1 MHVFI
6 PAEVLPDEC
15 RVAATP
21 ETVKK
26 WMARGATVTVESGA
40 GNRAGVTDDDYAG
53 AGARLSAD
61 ALAEWQSAD
70 LVLKVRRPATPAEG
84 LRDEVAAFRRGAV
97 LVCLMEPHR
106 EPSQLELLRERGVTA
121 FALERVPRIS
131 RAQSM
136 DVLSSQANLAGY
148 RAVLAAA
155 ALYDRA
161 IPMMM
166 TAAGTVAPARFLV
179 MGAGVAG
186 LQAIATA
193 RRLGGVVSATDV
205 RLAAREQVESLG
217 ASFVMVENEESR
229 QAETSGGYAREMSPE
244 YQRLQADLIRT
255 TLGKTDIVICT
266 ALIPGKPAPLLVSE
280 EMVGLLRPGS
290 VIVDLAAE
298 AGGNCACTVPGE
310 TRVHGGVTIVGERNM
325 ASRVP
330 ASASQLFARN
340 MLAFGELL
348 VDPATK
354 SLRPDHD
361 DEILVACRVT
371 QGKEVPA

>member
-1 MHVFI
+1 MHIFI
-6 PAEVLPDEC
+6 PAEIMPDEH
-15 RVAATP
+15 RVAASP
-21 ETVKK
+21 ETVRK
-26 WMARGATVTVESGA
+26 WIARGATVTVE
-40 GNRAGVTDDDYAG
+40 DG
-53 AGARLSAD
+53 AGARAGMSDMAFVESGARLAD
-61 ALAEWQSAD
+61 DPLASWYEAD
-70 LVLKVRRPATPAEG
+70 LVLKVRRPGTLEEG

-106 EPSQLELLRERGVTA
+106 NQALLDRLVDRDVTA

-148 RAVLAAA
+148 RSVLSAAA
-155 ALYDRA
+155 RYDRA

-166 TAAGTVAPARFLV
+166 TAAGTVPPARFLV

-193 RRLGGVVSATDV
+193 RRLGGVVAGTDV

-217 ASFVMVENEESR
+217 ATFVMVENEESR
-229 QAETSGGYAREMSPE
+229 QAETSGGYAREMSAE
-244 YQRLQADLIRT
+244 YQKLQADLIRT

-266 ALIPGKPAPLLVSE
+266 ALIPGRPAPVLLTE
-280 EMVGLLRPGS
+280 DMVRLLRPGS

-310 TRVHGGVTIVGERNM
+310 TVVHEGVTIVGDRNFPSLV
-325 ASRVP
+325 A

-340 MLAFGELL
+340 VLAFGELL
-348 VDPATK
+348 IDPATK

-361 DEILVACRVT
+361 DEILVASRVT
-371 QGKEVPA
+371 RSKEVPA